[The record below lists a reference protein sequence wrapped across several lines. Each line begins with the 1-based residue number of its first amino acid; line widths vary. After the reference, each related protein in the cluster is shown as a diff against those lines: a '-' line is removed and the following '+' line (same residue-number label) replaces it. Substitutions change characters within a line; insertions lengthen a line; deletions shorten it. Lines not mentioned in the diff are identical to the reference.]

1 MTAATAATVRAAIRP
16 HLRRDAIT
24 ALARA
29 EAVRALRG
37 PTFWISLFITA
48 WFAYQGRTLDWQ
60 GGNYS
65 SFLLGFTPLAA
76 GIFVVGVL
84 AGGRDRR
91 RADLA
96 PLAEDAAL
104 DGTDRAI
111 ARLLGL
117 VPLVL
122 IGAVLVIGTA
132 IGSRIE
138 GGFWIG
144 NPPGRTDSAV
154 HGVAEI
160 LLPILILV
168 VGACVG
174 VAAGRTFRHPTPVIV
189 IGLVVWFL
197 FFGVYWALQWNPVVY
212 VVPTQIQP
220 LEVSIDGDATDPSR
234 FPAHWLLDRPDEP
247 GGEWKRVVVHDPLT
261 AWHDLYLV
269 GVAVLAAGIAI
280 RSRTGRRL
288 ALIGVAVI
296 GIGLVGQVVATP
308 DGASAVEAPM

>member
-1 MTAATAATVRAAIRP
+1 MTAATAATVPAAVRP

-37 PTFWISLFITA
+37 PTFWISLAITA
-48 WFAYQGRTLDWQ
+48 WGAWETRSLDWHS
-60 GGNYS
+60 GSYS
-65 SFLLGFTPLAA
+65 SFLLAFTPLAA

-91 RADLA
+91 RADRA
-96 PLAEDAAL
+96 PLAAEAAL
-104 DGTDRAI
+104 DVTDRTI

-117 VPLVL
+117 GPLVL
-122 IGAVLVIGTA
+122 IGAVIVIGAA

-144 NPPGRTDSAV
+144 NPPGRTDTAV

-160 LLPILILV
+160 LLPVLIFV
-168 VGACVG
+168 VGACTG
-174 VAAGRTFRHPTPVIV
+174 VAAGRAFRHRTPVIV
-189 IGLVVWFL
+189 IGLLVWFL
-197 FFGVYWALQWNPVVY
+197 FFGAYWALQWAPAGY
-212 VVPTQIQP
+212 LVPTQIQP
-220 LEVSIDGDATDPSR
+220 IWVTIDGNATDASR
-234 FPAHWLLDRPDEP
+234 LPANWLLDRPDEP
-247 GGEWKRVVVHDPLT
+247 GGEWTRVVVHDPLT

-269 GVAVLAAGIAI
+269 GVAVLATGLAI

-296 GIGLVGQVVATP
+296 GIGLVGQVAATP
-308 DGASAVEAPM
+308 HGASDLEVPM